1 MRKPADR
8 YATSHDQDSDS
19 NRRRRPG
26 TAASVR
32 ASENSS
38 LLLQNTAVYEEA
50 LRNDRLTY
58 AYAHASKNK
67 RLKLSAAD
75 LIAFVMIEPI
85 ARELLDENGGWG
97 KAPRLLPPGS
107 KRGAD
112 GDGNG
117 RPGKAPRKR
126 GADEVGSGRPGKTPR
141 ERGAGLGRGATV
153 RIRVGKTQKAY
164 EDGKV
169 LDPG

>member
-1 MRKPADR
+1 
-8 YATSHDQDSDS
+8 
-19 NRRRRPG
+19 
-26 TAASVR
+26 
-32 ASENSS
+32 
-38 LLLQNTAVYEEA
+38 
-50 LRNDRLTY
+50 
-58 AYAHASKNK
+58 
-67 RLKLSAAD
+67 
-75 LIAFVMIEPI
+75 MIEPI

-112 GDGNG
+112 GDGNS
-117 RPGKAPRKR
+117 RSGKAPRKR